1 VKEEEEEEEKKERG
15 GRGPEAS
22 WWASHAECQPVRL
35 RRRDSGHVVVTV
47 PRCSLVVPE

>member
-22 WWASHAECQPVRL
+22 WRASHAECKPARL
-35 RRRDSGHVVVTV
+35 RRRDSGHVVGTV
-47 PRCSLVVPE
+47 SRCSLVVPE